1 MQWVDHDRLKRVI
14 VDKDTHAGLL
24 AMVPGLLQELE
35 QVAEQ
40 PARPIPDEALRHTL
54 GARE

>member
-24 AMVPGLLQELE
+24 AMVPGLLQELDK
-35 QVAEQ
+35 VAEQ
-40 PARPIPDEALRHTL
+40 AARPIPDETLRHTL

>member
-14 VDKDTHAGLL
+14 VDKDAHAGLL
-24 AMVPGLLQELE
+24 AMVPGLLQELD